1 MYSNSKQEMTNN
13 DVIMCQYISTLKK
26 QNIHDGDVTPLAEK
40 EVQLRYATWTNLY
53 KSSLLLIDFVGIKIF
68 IIASAKMFWLEVH
81 EDWKSAANIFHGF
94 DCTKK
99 NLEKKFTG

>member
-1 MYSNSKQEMTNN
+1 MRQNQEIVVTNN

-53 KSSLLLIDFVGIKIF
+53 KSSLIIVSLF
-68 IIASAKMFWLEVH
+68 I
-81 EDWKSAANIFHGF
+81 
-94 DCTKK
+94 
-99 NLEKKFTG
+99 